1 MCALK
6 LENIQL
12 YHWKQ
17 GVIIDEPLKETIISG
32 SQFYDYLKDTDSL
45 VLYTQDCDLINPSL
59 EKEPFVEFFCV
70 NKINSISGNYSF
82 GKNPRKIY
90 LRIEEAGAGNIYT
103 LARGLF

>member
-32 SQFYDYLKDTDSL
+32 SQFKIIIHS
-45 VLYTQDCDLINPSL
+45 
-59 EKEPFVEFFCV
+59 EKIQE
-70 NKINSISGNYSF
+70 KYI
-82 GKNPRKIY
+82 
-90 LRIEEAGAGNIYT
+90 
-103 LARGLF
+103 